1 MTKYS
6 KEMRKKAA
14 ELIEQ
19 GHGAKSIAFELAIS
33 LDNAREWICTY
44 KSAGRKIF
52 LEMGSKHKHYDYETK
67 LAAAR
72 DFVEFGLTKQEVMA
86 KYHITNMTQ
95 VKDWAYKYREGGE
108 KALLAKQKCRP
119 RKASQESA
127 SPKTREQELEIENR
141 RLKTEVAYLKKLR
154 ALEAEKQAFGKNVR

>member
-19 GHGAKSIAFELAIS
+19 GYRASSIAFELAIP
-33 LDNAREWICTY
+33 LDNARKWIYTY
-44 KSAGRKIF
+44 KSVGRKIF
-52 LEMGSKHKHYDYETK
+52 LEMGSKHKQYDYETK
-67 LAAAR
+67 LAAVR
-72 DFVEFGLTKQEVMA
+72 DFVEFGLTRQEVMA
-86 KYHITNMTQ
+86 KYHITSMIQ
-95 VKDWAYKYREGGE
+95 VKAWAYKYQEGGE
-108 KALLAKQKCRP
+108 KALIAKQKGRP
-119 RKASQESA
+119 RKASQKSA
-127 SPKTREQELEIENR
+127 SPKTREQELEIENS

>member
-19 GHGAKSIAFELAIS
+19 GHGASSIAFKLAIP
-33 LDNAREWICTY
+33 LDNARKWIYTY
-44 KSAGRKIF
+44 KSVGRKIF
-52 LEMGSKHKHYDYETK
+52 LEMGSKHKQYDYVTK
-67 LAAAR
+67 LAAVR
-72 DFVEFGLTKQEVMA
+72 DFVEFGLARQEVMA
-86 KYHITNMTQ
+86 KYHITSMIQ
-95 VKDWAYKYREGGE
+95 VKAWAYKYQEGGE
-108 KALLAKQKCRP
+108 KALIAKQKGRP
-119 RKASQESA
+119 RKASQKSA
-127 SPKTREQELEIENR
+127 SPKTREQELEIENS